1 MRVTPVDHGLN
12 LLQSVGTRSD
22 GLHIS
27 DLYNSY
33 YQASDPKRYKS
44 DGAPNII
51 KMALGLAWE
60 AYLERCL
67 IASGV
72 NAERPGEFTTDEGIA
87 FSPDLLIVNGQD
99 RGGEIKLTYMSES
112 DALDDP
118 KFMKWHSQMMLY
130 GHHLG
135 LNQWRMYALYINGDY
150 KKQRDP
156 VLRAYD
162 IEYSAREMR
171 EEWQTMCR
179 HGRQRRLL

>member
-1 MRVTPVDHGLN
+1 MKVTPVDHGLD
-12 LLQSVGTRSD
+12 LLQSVGVRSG

-33 YQASDPKRYKS
+33 YKASNPQRYT
-44 DGAPNII
+44 DGAPNIV

-60 AYLERCL
+60 VYLERCL
-67 IASGV
+67 VASGV
-72 NAERPGEFTTDEGIA
+72 NAERPGEFTTSEGIA

-99 RGGEIKLTYMSES
+99 RGGEIKLTWMSES

-118 KFMKWHSQMMLY
+118 KFLKWHSQMMLY

-135 LNQWRMYALYINGDY
+135 LNQWRMYSLFINGSY
-150 KKQRDP
+150 KQQRDP

-171 EEWQTMCR
+171 EEWQTMTN
-179 HGRQRRLL
+179 HGRNSRLL